1 MKRAVACV
9 FALVFWMLLLCTA
22 FSFRIKE
29 WMTPKVTTTM
39 ASSDQETFESS
50 LPINCLYRDETGDH
64 LYQPAE
70 ASVANPVTGLREV
83 LTDNYQVFPDH
94 LVMKWGGM
102 ERYIQF
108 SSRQLKPEDTVR
120 VLQWPESK
128 EDDVWLAVFPEEV
141 PVVKGASNRLTVDTQ
156 AGNAFLF
163 SVSLAER
170 PYSES
175 RAKSMISVT
184 SPDADEDD
192 PFGAALYAQNLEY
205 HVYSLLDFRQFF
217 AQTPWL
223 SLLLALMLV
232 SLGLW
237 AASCVQARRG
247 KKGRKWILCNAG
259 VSLLLFVG
267 IFLCLRRI
275 DLPSSLLPV
284 QTILDAHYYTA
295 EFSLIFRGLETL
307 SANEPAAVALSQAQT
322 ALWVSLGILVAGALL
337 GVGIVLLESFKRKAQ
352 NKAVPRHAAVK
363 SKTRED

>member
-39 ASSDQETFESS
+39 VSSDQETFESS
-50 LPINCLYRDETGDH
+50 LPISCLYRDGTGDH
-64 LYQPAE
+64 LYQPAD
-70 ASVANPVTGLREV
+70 ASVAAPVTGLREV

-128 EDDVWLAVFPEEV
+128 ENDVWLAVFPEEV
-141 PVVKGASNRLTVDTQ
+141 PVVESASNRLTVETQ
-156 AGNAFLF
+156 EGNAFLL
-163 SVSLAER
+163 SVSLVER

-175 RAKSMISVT
+175 RAKTMISVT
-184 SPDADEDD
+184 SPDAAGDD
-192 PFGAALYAQNLEY
+192 PFGAALYTQNLEY

-217 AQTPWL
+217 AQVPWL
-223 SLLLALMLV
+223 SLVLALMLV

-237 AASCVQARRG
+237 AASCVQVRRG
-247 KKGRKWILCNAG
+247 KKGRKLILCNAG
-259 VSLLLFVG
+259 VSLLLFAG
-267 IFLCLRRI
+267 IFLCLQRI

-284 QTILDAHYYTA
+284 QTILDASHYFA
-295 EFSLIFRGLETL
+295 EFSLIFDGLETL

-322 ALWVSLGILVAGALL
+322 ALWMSLGILIAGVVL
-337 GVGIVLLESFKRKAQ
+337 GAVIALLESFKRKP
-352 NKAVPRHAAVK
+352 KTKVMPRHAAVK
-363 SKTRED
+363 PKTKED